1 MCRPLQLHQTEPTDQ
16 PGSGVVV
23 AGRAARRR
31 HNRPAALSPDEIAHE
46 IVRELGAT
54 RFSHLEVMLCSSDG
68 QVRAKEPWGLYSSLK
83 RSIAPASVL
92 LVRSNKPNVCTSTGP
107 VMRS

>member
-1 MCRPLQLHQTEPTDQ
+1 MCRPLQLHQTELTDQ

-46 IVRELGAT
+46 NCSGTRRDAVQPPGSYALLLRRAGQSEGAVGPL
-54 RFSHLEVMLCSSDG
+54 RFVQVINRAG
-68 QVRAKEPWGLYSSLK
+68 QPYFWS
-83 RSIAPASVL
+83 APKSPAFARL
-92 LVRSNKPNVCTSTGP
+92 
-107 VMRS
+107 

>member
-1 MCRPLQLHQTEPTDQ
+1 MCRPLQLHQTELTDQ

-31 HNRPAALSPDEIAHE
+31 RNRPAALSPDEIAHE
-46 IVRELGAT
+46 IVRELVAT
-54 RFSHLEVMLCSSDG
+54 RFSHLEVMPCSSDR
-68 QVRAKEPWGLYSSLK
+68 QVRAKELWGLYGSLK